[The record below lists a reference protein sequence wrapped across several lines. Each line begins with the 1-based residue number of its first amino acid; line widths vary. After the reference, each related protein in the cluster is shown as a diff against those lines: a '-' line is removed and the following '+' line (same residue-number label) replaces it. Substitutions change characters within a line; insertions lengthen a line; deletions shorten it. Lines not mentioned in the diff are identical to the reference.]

1 MEVCVGE
8 PPPALAFPGTDSA
21 ALSSFG
27 RDGSFAADA
36 GKRDVPRAD
45 SCRLAGNTH
54 GACPQRPWA
63 DSGTV
68 GPSGDP
74 RGDPDLPRPCPES
87 RDLVRDRQT
96 SAVGAAQLGGG
107 SPRMG
112 GGCIPEGW
120 WVPLAG
126 WWAHSNP
133 PPSAP
138 HQKHHA
144 SMQPAA
150 PHTVQRPG
158 SAQRDAPQRAGS
170 IPTPHAR
177 GTLEGREG
185 IAEQMGPRQPPGT
198 RLGWEMR
205 VGWQWVML
213 PAAGL
218 DPAGPD
224 TGCPAPGCGQGEQPG
239 LPVETAT
246 PLPDSA
252 ATPDRRGNTG
262 PTHHDPPGMS
272 RDVAAQEL
280 GGI

>member
-1 MEVCVGE
+1 M
-8 PPPALAFPGTDSA
+8 
-21 ALSSFG
+21 
-27 RDGSFAADA
+27 
-36 GKRDVPRAD
+36 
-45 SCRLAGNTH
+45 H
-54 GACPQRPWA
+54 
-63 DSGTV
+63 
-68 GPSGDP
+68 
-74 RGDPDLPRPCPES
+74 
-87 RDLVRDRQT
+87 
-96 SAVGAAQLGGG
+96 
-107 SPRMG
+107 
-112 GGCIPEGW
+112 
-120 WVPLAG
+120 
-126 WWAHSNP
+126 
-133 PPSAP
+133 
-138 HQKHHA
+138 